1 MASDEYLPLYV
12 QIGRHVRS
20 QILGG
25 QLSDG
30 DAIPSEPS
38 LMKTFGTTRGTVRQ
52 AIGELVNEGLVRR
65 EQGKG
70 TFVQFRPMTHSIWN
84 FGGFS
89 DSIRGRTGLGVARV
103 IEHEV
108 IDVDGEPTL
117 RLVRL
122 RGIRTPEGDESI
134 HSLDTSH
141 LSLRLFPGLDTV
153 DFENASL
160 YKTLRERYGVHP
172 HRTEL
177 ALTTVAPDAAV
188 FTLLGETPRS
198 PALVTLRGH
207 AYDADD
213 RQIEQIEIVYSSSIE
228 FKISTTM
235 PSTGD

>member
-108 IDVDGEPTL
+108 IDVDGVPTL
-117 RLVRL
+117 RLVQL
-122 RGIRTPEGDESI
+122 RHPHPGGQRE
-134 HSLDTSH
+134 HSLARH
-141 LSLRLFPGLDTV
+141 LAPLAAPLPRPRHRG
-153 DFENASL
+153 
-160 YKTLRERYGVHP
+160 LRER
-172 HRTEL
+172 L
-177 ALTTVAPDAAV
+177 ALPD
-188 FTLLGETPRS
+188 
-198 PALVTLRGH
+198 PA
-207 AYDADD
+207 
-213 RQIEQIEIVYSSSIE
+213 
-228 FKISTTM
+228 
-235 PSTGD
+235 

>member
-1 MASDEYLPLYV
+1 MASDEYLPLYA

-89 DSIRGRTGLGVARV
+89 DSIRGRAGLGVARV
-103 IEHEV
+103 IDHEV
-108 IDVDGEPTL
+108 VVLDGEPTL

-134 HSLDTSH
+134 HSLDT
-141 LSLRLFPGLDTV
+141 V

-160 YKTLRERYGVHP
+160 YQTLRERYGVHP

-177 ALTTVAPDAAV
+177 ALTTVAPNAAV

-207 AYDADD
+207 AYDSDD
-213 RQIEQIEIVYSSSIE
+213 RQIERIEIVYSSSIE

-235 PSTGD
+235 PSTGA